1 MTDHRTEADGANLLA
16 RAVAPHGGIVMWRAF
31 VYGNADFGAEELVK
45 QSYSTFAPLDGAFD
59 HNVVLQIK
67 NGPMDFQIREP
78 LHPLLGALK
87 KTNVMMAVQAAQ
99 EYTGQQIRGPCY
111 HSNPSRSRSDALIVR
126 GAGSNESALDRPAD
140 PRDEPR
146 DDVVRVPRL
155 RHAARRPGL
164 HHHEAAQQ
172 HLDADVQAGQ
182 GARRPDLRDG
192 LRVELRRL
200 RELDWARARR
210 FTVFSF

>member
-59 HNVVLQIK
+59 DNVVLQIK

-87 KTNVMMAVQAAQ
+87 KVPDDARRSRRGHQACARAN
-99 EYTGQQIRGPCY
+99 RGPRGG
-111 HSNPSRSRSDALIVR
+111 SADERDDG
-126 GAGSNESALDRPAD
+126 GAGRAGVHGPAD
-140 PRDEPR
+140 PRAM
-146 DDVVRVPRL
+146 L
-155 RHAARRPGL
+155 
-164 HHHEAAQQ
+164 
-172 HLDADVQAGQ
+172 
-182 GARRPDLRDG
+182 
-192 LRVELRRL
+192 
-200 RELDWARARR
+200 
-210 FTVFSF
+210 SF